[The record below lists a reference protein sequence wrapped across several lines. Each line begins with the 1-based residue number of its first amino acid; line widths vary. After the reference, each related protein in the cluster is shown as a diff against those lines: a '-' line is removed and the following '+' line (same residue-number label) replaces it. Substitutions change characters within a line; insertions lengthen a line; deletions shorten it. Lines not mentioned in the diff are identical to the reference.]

1 MNRQNRVGFFC
12 GQDSNYFSAFTFF
25 KEHEKE
31 RKKIEIVIHNIDENF
46 IKGMS
51 VEYGIEGNLD
61 FERVGGIESV
71 DSVGKK
77 FKVKN
82 GDNIELFDHII
93 CEIVTTFFNYRYE
106 IRYFYVKKK

>member
-1 MNRQNRVGFFC
+1 
-12 GQDSNYFSAFTFF
+12 
-25 KEHEKE
+25 
-31 RKKIEIVIHNIDENF
+31 
-46 IKGMS
+46 MS
-51 VEYGIEGNLD
+51 VEYGIEGSLD

-77 FKVKN
+77 CKIKN